1 MGIKGLGQ
9 LLASKNVFA
18 RKISLNKFSGRQVAV
33 DANGWAFASYVKS
46 YGKVAAN
53 SDIEVTLDGP
63 DPIIVRNE
71 WFKYALG
78 FIDRWLK
85 QNIIPVFVFD
95 GEARPEKGLTRQGR
109 KDKHQNSL
117 DEIDKG
123 RKELEGKSI
132 LERTGGE
139 YEEKMNRFKKK
150 VIDTPKVSYKDLKC
164 LRKFLDAIGL
174 PWYQAKHD
182 AEQLCAILVI
192 EGTCI
197 ASLSKD
203 WDLGVFGCPRTLQ
216 ANQKQTEKGEDGIAY
231 DTYSCWYLEDIL
243 KGLELSYE
251 QFVDMC
257 ILSGCDYN
265 RQEKDRSPIP
275 DISINRA
282 YALIKEYGRI
292 EDIPQSRP
300 GYIDRDRLTHLPSF
314 RSAPKHKYPLKAV
327 NYEGCR
333 QIFSY
338 HASNL
343 GQEDGFATA
352 GRDGLREV
360 DHKKLLELRAIYNL
374 SVSFDAVLRSK
385 EKISPPEF
393 SEHAPFHL
401 LTLPPL
407 LPSTDE

>member
-9 LLASKNVFA
+9 LLASKNIFA
-18 RKISLNKFSGRQVAV
+18 RIISLAKFAGYQVAI

-46 YGKVAAN
+46 YTKVAAS

-71 WFKYALG
+71 WFKYVLS
-78 FIDRWLK
+78 FIERWLK
-85 QNIIPVFVFD
+85 QRIIPIFVFD
-95 GEARPEKGLTRQGR
+95 GEPREEKAITRQTR
-109 KDKHQNSL
+109 KDNHQKSL
-117 DEIDKG
+117 TEIEQG

-164 LRKFLDAIGL
+164 LRKFLDAFGL

-182 AEQLCAILVI
+182 AEQLCAILVT
-192 EGTCI
+192 EGECI
-197 ASLSKD
+197 AALSKD

-216 ANQKQTEKGEDGIAY
+216 ANQKRSEKGEDDISY
-231 DTYSCWYLEDIL
+231 ETYSCWYLEDIL
-243 KGLELSYE
+243 KGLGLTQE

-257 ILSGCDYN
+257 ILAGCDYN

-282 YALIKEYGRI
+282 YALVKEYGQL
-292 EDIPQSRP
+292 ENIPQNRP
-300 GYIDRDRLTHLPSF
+300 GYIDRDQLTHLPSF
-314 RSAPKHKYPLKAV
+314 RSAPKHKYPMASLKIEA
-327 NYEGCR
+327 CR
-333 QIFSY
+333 RIFSY

-343 GQEDGFATA
+343 GKEGGFAVQ
-352 GRDGLREV
+352 GHDGLREINY
-360 DHKKLLELRAIYNL
+360 DKLTQLRAAYNL
-374 SVSFDAVLRSK
+374 SVSFDGVIRAKDKTSAPQLL
-385 EKISPPEF
+385 P
-393 SEHAPFHL
+393 HAPFHIL
-401 LTLPPL
+401 SLPPL
-407 LPSTDE
+407 PPSSEE